1 MAVFGSL
8 VSEDAPFG
16 AAGGVDPQTAF
27 NSLRSSE
34 TGDDA
39 GGLGDVQ
46 SAFSSQKSLSVGN
59 SERGIIEGLPGPP
72 LDLKALIVKA
82 RFVILSWKPPL
93 ENPQNVEAYSI
104 FCRQEGSDR

>member
-34 TGDDA
+34 TGDDV
-39 GGLGDVQ
+39 GLGDVQ